1 MLTAS
6 LLTKKRDGGELTDS
20 EVRFLIE
27 GFCDSTVADY
37 QMSSLAMAICLR
49 GMTAREVTSLTHA
62 MWRSGKSAVR
72 RSDTPRVDKHSTGG
86 LGDKVSLILAPLL
99 AACGVHVPMISGR
112 GLGLTGG
119 TLDKLE
125 AIPGFQTAWES
136 DAAEALLDECG
147 TYIISASPE
156 IAPAD
161 RKLYALRDV
170 TGTVE
175 SIPLITASILSKKL
189 SASLDALVMDVKVGS
204 AAFMKTLADAE
215 NLAQM
220 LIDVGTAAGMPTR
233 AILSDMD
240 QPLGCAMGNAIEVN
254 ESLDV
259 LECLH
264 RGNKK
269 IEAVRELT
277 IELCAEAL
285 VAVGVSSS
293 LDEARSLLGNKLDDG
308 TAREYFERMVRSQ
321 GGQFS
326 GRLSLATEHIITAPD
341 SGYLES
347 VDCVAIGE
355 AIVSLG
361 GGRRQVGDVIDP
373 SVGVHLNVAIGDCVG
388 RGDSILKLYAS
399 PRQASGYLDRLRSAL
414 TWSSAPVEPRSL
426 VIKRILSPSEAAT
439 SDDNSSQ
446 K

>member
-6 LLTKKRDGGELTDS
+6 LLTKKRDGGELTDP
-20 EVRFLIE
+20 ELRFLIE
-27 GFCDSTVADY
+27 GFCDGTVADY
-37 QMSSLAMAICLR
+37 QMSALAMAICLR
-49 GMTAREVTSLTHA
+49 GMTACEVTSLTHA

-72 RSDTPRVDKHSTGG
+72 HSDTPRVDKHSTGG

-125 AIPGFQTAWES
+125 AIPGFQTGLAS
-136 DAAEALLDECG
+136 DAAEKLLDDCG
-147 TYIISASPE
+147 AYIISASPE

-161 RKLYALRDV
+161 RRLYALRDV

-189 SASLDALVMDVKVGS
+189 SANLDALVMDVKIGS

-215 NLAQM
+215 DLAQM

-254 ESLDV
+254 ETFDV

-264 RGNKK
+264 RGNRKV
-269 IEAVRELT
+269 ESVRELT

-285 VAVGVSSS
+285 IAVGVSNS
-293 LDEARSLLGNKLDDG
+293 LDEARTLLGSKLDDG
-308 TAREYFERMVRSQ
+308 SAREYFERMVRSQ

-326 GRLSLATEHIITAPD
+326 GRLPLATEYIIAASE

-347 VDCVAIGE
+347 VDCVAIGG

-373 SVGVHLNVAIGDCVG
+373 SVGVSIDVAIGDRVD
-388 RGDSILKLYAS
+388 RGDSVLKLYAS
-399 PRQASGYLDRLRSAL
+399 PRQAIGYIDRLASAL
-414 TWSSAPVEPRSL
+414 KWSSAPVDSRPL
-426 VIKRILSPSEAAT
+426 VIKRILSSSEAVL
-439 SDDNSSQ
+439 SDDSSSRT
-446 K
+446 